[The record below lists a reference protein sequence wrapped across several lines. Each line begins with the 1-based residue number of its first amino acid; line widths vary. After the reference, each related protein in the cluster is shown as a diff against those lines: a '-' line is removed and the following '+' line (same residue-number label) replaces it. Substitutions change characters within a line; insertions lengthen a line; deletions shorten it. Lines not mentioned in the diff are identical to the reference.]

1 MGKAEARVKSL
12 AEHVVNAAHPEA
24 RPYILWD
31 ETLKGFRLR
40 VEQHCVCPVAPLV
53 Y

>member
-12 AEHVVNAAHPEA
+12 TERVVNAAHLEA
-24 RPYILWD
+24 RPHILWD
-31 ETLKGFRLR
+31 ETLKGFHLR
-40 VEQHCVCPVAPLV
+40 VEPHCVCPVAPLV